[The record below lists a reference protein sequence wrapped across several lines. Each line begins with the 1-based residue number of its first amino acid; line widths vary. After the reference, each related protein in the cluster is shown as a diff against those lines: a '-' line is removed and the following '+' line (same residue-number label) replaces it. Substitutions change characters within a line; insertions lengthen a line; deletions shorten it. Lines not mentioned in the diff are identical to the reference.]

1 MSQAVVKSFLF
12 AIIAAILW
20 GVSGNFGQFLFQ
32 ERGINVEWLITT
44 RMLISGVVLLLL
56 TRIGGKTNIF
66 LIWKNRKDAI
76 QLLAFSITGMLAVQ
90 YTYFAAIRHSNAA
103 TATVLQYSGPI
114 LIAVY
119 LAVKYKRLP
128 RPREVLAILLAVAG
142 TFLLVTHGDIHTLA
156 ISGRALFLGLASAVA
171 LAVYTLQPVKLLSKY
186 PPSVIIGWG
195 MVCGGLPMS
204 FIKAPWN
211 AAGHWDLYTYL
222 FTGMIIVF
230 GTLIPFTLYLFAVRT
245 LGGQKASL
253 LASAEP
259 LAATVLAV
267 YWLKTPFLLV
277 DWIGSLCIISTVF
290 LLART
295 GKDSK

>member
-12 AIIAAILW
+12 AIVAAILW

-56 TRIGGKTNIF
+56 TWIGGKTNIF

-156 ISGRALFLGLASAVA
+156 ISGMALFLGLASAVA

-230 GTLIPFTLYLFAVRT
+230 GTLIPFTLYLSAVRT

-295 GKDSK
+295 GKDNE